1 MFLLLNAVAN
11 GGLQI
16 GHRNA
21 GVGHLK
27 AGVKWARKTNSRFK
41 HEHIQGWHSMQAA
54 NGVHLSVTP
63 SPIVSQHLRR
73 LGQPKIVAKAAP
85 GPQTISGRS
94 CTPSFVY
101 IGVNL
106 SNEPAGARAGAS

>member
-1 MFLLLNAVAN
+1 MFLLLNAVTN

-21 GVGHLK
+21 GVEHLK
-27 AGVKWARKTNSRFK
+27 AGVKWARKTISRFK

-54 NGVHLSVTP
+54 NGVHLSVPP

-73 LGQPKIVAKAAP
+73 LGQPKIVANAAP
-85 GPQTISGRS
+85 GPQTISERS
-94 CTPSFVY
+94 CTPSFVS
-101 IGVNL
+101 VEVDL
-106 SNEPAGARAGAS
+106 SNEPTSARAGAS